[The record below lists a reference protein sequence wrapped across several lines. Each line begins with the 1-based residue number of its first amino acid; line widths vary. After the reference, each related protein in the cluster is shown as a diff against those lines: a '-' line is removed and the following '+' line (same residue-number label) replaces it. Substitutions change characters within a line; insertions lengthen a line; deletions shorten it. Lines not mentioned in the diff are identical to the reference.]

1 MARNDNNERFGVHE
15 MVSGLQ
21 VSLQQYI
28 EAQYH
33 IKDDGLVQ
41 ERNALLQE
49 PGVIAQRPYIEAT
62 PVYLA
67 ADGYGNIAIPK
78 LAQDVLSEI
87 SVLENVGLYPTP
99 YKHQVD
105 ALEGFLGDEKL
116 DLIVAT
122 GTGSGK
128 TESFLMP
135 IITTLALESSDH
147 KDSRNL
153 PGCRA
158 ILLYP
163 MNALVNDQVARIRR
177 LLGNQ
182 TVNAIVAKG
191 RSRPIRFGSYTGR
204 TAYPGKR
211 SSTKDAQ
218 FITPLFEE
226 FYNPVQDNPQSSV
239 LKSQL
244 EKLGRWPSKDLK
256 AFYNSDVSS
265 TTTVKSG
272 MRKGQTNN
280 VKNWKYRL
288 LTQAGDRELMTRH
301 EMQLECPDIL
311 ITNYSMLEYML
322 MRPIESPLFEQT
334 THWLNRDERNE
345 LILVLDEAHMY
356 RGAGGAEVALLIRRL
371 IARLGITRDRV
382 RCILT
387 SASLGT
393 GEQAEREIVEFAKDL
408 TGVSLKSKR
417 HFKVVKGT
425 KEPRAT
431 GRPATANEFA
441 AFAAT
446 NFEVVAGHVLNQ
458 SEAANEIQKLA
469 KRLAWPDLNGA
480 LINDYLFEYLTG
492 FGPAELFLEKVSGNA
507 TVLDELEM
515 MIFPTEG
522 SVEEKQ
528 KALDTLIILCSAARR
543 QKGGRIFVPTRLHI
557 FHRGLPGLYACMN
570 PLCSARLNSTDN
582 PSILGRLHT
591 KPMLACSCNDA
602 SRVYELYTH
611 RDCGAAFVRGWVDQD
626 SNFVWHEP
634 EILIGQNQPRKLF
647 PIDMSVEVEAHP
659 TTRTREAWLHL
670 KTGRLLRSR
679 PDALKGFRSVWVPDK
694 DVKVVGDMTF
704 DNCPI
709 CRKKTR
715 QTPSDQS
722 KIMDHVT
729 KGEAPFST
737 LVRAQMIHQPP
748 IKPPTRQC
756 PNSGRKVLIFSDGRQ
771 KAARLAR
778 DMPRDME
785 LDLFRQVVAM
795 ASLLLRA
802 IDNKETKPTDKVLYL
817 AFLAVLSKNNLS
829 MFDIDSG
836 TIDLHV
842 SKYEMDCDGDLAL
855 AFDSDHDAGT
865 SPTRYKIALL
875 KLMCSNYYS
884 LEGTTVGFV
893 EPTRSAITKIR
904 NKFLASSIEI
914 GDDDLRALSSS
925 WIQGLLDTFSFDSD
939 LKPYLREKAAG
950 YNRTDWSSQGK
961 FEKAFREALNK
972 RFNLNESQIVI
983 IEETFQSTL
992 ATNDSGFYIN
1002 PNMVKLSIDLVKA
1015 WVQCQECTSLTPLSF
1030 KGSCT
1035 CCGSDKIKS
1044 LSPDED
1050 HYLKARKSFWR
1061 EPVADALVDDAIL
1074 TNLYVEEHT
1083 AQLSNRDRQTV
1094 HSTTE
1099 VHELRFQDVL
1109 LNKKD
1114 RPIDILSCTTTMEV
1128 GIDIGSLVAVALR
1141 NVPPQRENYQ
1151 QRAGR
1156 AGRRGSSVSSVLTFS
1171 QNGPHDSYYFAHP
1184 KEMVSG
1190 QPRGPELK
1198 INNPKIAKR
1207 HVHSYLIQTY
1217 FQEIMRENGIPSSGS
1232 AVLQKSLGE
1241 TRRFFHGT
1249 GGTTPNLSGFK
1260 EWINENVLTS
1270 PFVTRKVIASW
1281 IPENLDIAPILV
1293 EDWIVDVTEKFVA
1306 ALDDFKKKVPRI
1318 IGEIPADPDEEKDSE
1333 SAPDFDQEDFLEFL
1347 FFYALLPSYAFPT
1360 SLCSF
1365 LVQKWTRNSKDRLE
1379 IRTEQMPQQSS
1390 NQALSEYAPGRLIV
1404 INKKTYRSG
1413 GVFAST
1419 SPGEQNKAQKLF
1431 AEGKNLVMCETCSF
1445 LQDPYADKVA
1455 ITECPVCQG
1464 SLKSELMIQPE
1475 VFGPENAKSLDEDDR
1490 EQEYTFA
1497 SMAQFP
1503 QPTNGETFEFD
1514 RAGPNLQFAYAVDKR
1529 LLTLNKGGKGDDLGF
1544 DVCESCGHAAVHD
1557 HQNPKHGRHRRPYL
1571 ATGPGECNGEFN
1583 TVFLGYSF
1591 TTDLLL
1597 LRLQITAPLV
1607 TDLTSTEVVRTLESA
1622 SHSIAEALRLAASRH
1637 QQLDLD
1643 ATEFGAG
1650 YRLLA
1655 GTEEGVVGLDVYL
1668 YDTLAGGAGYSEL
1681 AAKYFKDIVED
1692 TLKLLEGCNCDSSCT
1707 DCLDHFHNQHLKRL
1721 LDRRLA
1727 ASLLR
1732 YGLYGTIPQPAG
1744 ASVQLEQLDSLHAWL
1759 TLDGTHCEVLKGQ
1772 PADGSVLWVSGQR
1785 EKLALSTYPA
1795 LLAADT
1801 ILPSA
1806 PNGVT
1811 AYAISESHLYR
1822 NLPGVHAE
1830 IKSRLSFVGS

>member
-15 MVSGLQ
+15 MVGGLQ
-21 VSLQQYI
+21 NSLQQYI

-41 ERNALLQE
+41 ERNALLQQ
-49 PGVIAQRPYIEAT
+49 PAVIAQRAYIEAT

-67 ADGYGNIAIPK
+67 ADGYRNIAMPT
-78 LAQDVLSEI
+78 LAQDVLTEI
-87 SVLENVGLYPTP
+87 SGLDNVGLYPTP
-99 YKHQVD
+99 YQHQVD
-105 ALEGFLGDEKL
+105 ALEGFLGSEKL

-135 IITTLALESSDH
+135 IIATLASESRNH
-147 KDSRNL
+147 ENSRNL

-177 LLGNQ
+177 LLGNE

-191 RSRPIRFGSYTGR
+191 RSRPVRFGSYTGR

-211 SSTKDAQ
+211 SSAKDTQNIA
-218 FITPLFEE
+218 PLFEE
-226 FYNPVQDNPQSSV
+226 FYNPVQENVQSV
-239 LKSQL
+239 ILKSQL

-256 AFYNSDVSS
+256 GFYNGEAAS
-265 TTTVKSG
+265 TTIVKSG
-272 MRKGQTNN
+272 KRQGKTNN
-280 VKNWKYRL
+280 VANWKYRL

-301 EMQLECPDIL
+301 EMQLECPDL
-311 ITNYSMLEYML
+311 LVTNYSMLEYML

-334 THWLNRDERNE
+334 TNWLNSDERNE

-371 IARLGITRDRV
+371 VARLGISRDRV

-393 GEQAEREIVEFAKDL
+393 GDQAERDIVEFANDL
-408 TGVSLKSKR
+408 TGVSLKGKR
-417 HFKVVKGT
+417 SFKVVKGT
-425 KEPRAT
+425 KEPRAA
-431 GRPATANEFA
+431 GRPATASELA
-441 AFAAT
+441 ALAAT
-446 NFEVVAGHVLNQ
+446 DFEVIADHVLNP
-458 SEAANEIQKLA
+458 SGAAEEILKLA
-469 KRLAWPDLNGA
+469 GA
-480 LINDYLFEYLTG
+480 LCWPKADGGYITDYLFERLTG
-492 FGPAELFLEKVSGNA
+492 FGPAELLLERVSGNA
-507 TVLDELEM
+507 TVLDELGAL
-515 MIFPTEG
+515 IFPTG
-522 SVEEKQ
+522 STVKEKH
-528 KALDTLIILCSAARR
+528 KALDALLILCSAARR
-543 QKGGRIFVPTRLHI
+543 HSDGRIFVPTRLHI
-557 FHRGLPGLYACMN
+557 FHRGLPGLYACVN
-570 PLCSARLNSTDN
+570 PLCTAKLVPTDG
-582 PSILGRLHT
+582 PSMLGRFHT
-591 KPMLACSCNDA
+591 KSSLACTCSDT
-602 SRVYELYTH
+602 SRVYEFYTH
-611 RDCGAAFVRGWVDQD
+611 RDCGAAFVRGWVDHD
-626 SNFVWHEP
+626 LNFVWHEP
-634 EILIGQNQPRKLF
+634 EILVRQDQPRKLF
-647 PIDMSVEVEAHP
+647 PIDMMVEAESHP
-659 TTRTREAWLHL
+659 TMRGREAWLHL
-670 KTGRLLRSR
+670 QTGRLLRVR
-679 PDALKGFRSVWVPDK
+679 PADLAGFRTVWVPDK
-694 DVKVVGDMTF
+694 DVRVVGDMTF
-704 DNCPI
+704 DNCPV

-715 QTPSDQS
+715 QTPSDPS

-729 KGEAPFST
+729 KGEAPFSA
-737 LVRAQMIHQPP
+737 LVRAQMAHQPP
-748 IKPPTRQC
+748 IKPPTRQS

-795 ASLLLRA
+795 ASVLLRGVE
-802 IDNKETKPTDKVLYL
+802 NKETKPTDSVLYL

-829 MFDIDSG
+829 MFDIDSA
-836 TIDLHV
+836 TIDAHV
-842 SKYEMDCDGDLAL
+842 SKYEMDCDGDLEL
-855 AFDSDHDAGT
+855 AFASDHDAGS
-865 SPTRYKIALL
+865 SPNRYKIALL
-875 KLMCSNYYS
+875 KLLCSNYYS

-893 EPTRSAITKIR
+893 EPTRLAITKIN
-904 NKFLASSIEI
+904 NKLKASGLEI
-914 GDDDLRALSSS
+914 GEEDLRALSSS

-939 LKPYLREKAAG
+939 IKPYLREKAAG
-950 YNRTDWSSQGK
+950 YNRTDWSSRGQ
-961 FEKAFREALNK
+961 FEKAFREALRK
-972 RFNLNESQIVI
+972 RFTLSETQIAG
-983 IEETFQSTL
+983 IEGAFQSTL
-992 ATNDSGFYIN
+992 ATGDSGYYIN
-1002 PNMVKLSIDLVKA
+1002 PNMIKLSIDLVKN
-1015 WVQCQECTSLTPLSF
+1015 WMQCQECTALTPLSY
-1030 KGSCT
+1030 KSSCT

-1044 LSPDED
+1044 LAPGED

-1061 EPVADALVDDAIL
+1061 EPVAEALADDAIL

-1083 AQLSNRDRQTV
+1083 AQLSNRDRKTV

-1109 LNKKD
+1109 LNAKD
-1114 RPIDILSCTTTMEV
+1114 RPIDVLSCTTTMEV

-1217 FQEIMRENGIPSSGS
+1217 FQENMRANGIASSGS

-1249 GGTTPNLSGFK
+1249 GGTTPNLAGFK
-1260 EWINENVLTS
+1260 AWVTENVLTP
-1270 PFVTRKVIASW
+1270 PFLIREVISSW
-1281 IPENLDIAPILV
+1281 IPENLDIAPMLI
-1293 EDWIVDVTEKFVA
+1293 EEWIVDVTSKFIA
-1306 ALDDFKKKVPRI
+1306 ALDDFKRKVPKI
-1318 IGEIPADPDEEKDSE
+1318 INDAAMEADEDDDSE
-1333 SAPDFDQEDFLEFL
+1333 PPPDFDQEDFLEFL
-1347 FFYALLPSYAFPT
+1347 FFHALLPSYAFPT

-1365 LVQKWTRNSKDRLE
+1365 LVQKWTKNAKDRME

-1419 SPGEQNKAQKLF
+1419 LAGEQNKAQKLF
-1431 AEGKNLVMCETCSF
+1431 EEGKVLVMCETCSF

-1455 ITECPVCQG
+1455 ITQCPVCQG
-1464 SLKSELMIQPE
+1464 PLKSELMIQPE

-1503 QPTNGETFEFD
+1503 QPTNGETFEFNPG
-1514 RAGPNLQFAYAVDKR
+1514 GPNLRFAYAVDKR

-1544 DVCESCGHAAVHD
+1544 DVCKSCGHAGVHD
-1557 HQNPKHGRHRRPYL
+1557 HQNPKRGRHRRPYL
-1571 ATGPGECNGEFN
+1571 ATGPAECNGEFN

-1607 TDLTSTEVVRTLESA
+1607 TDLTSIEVVRTLESA
-1622 SHSIAEALRLAASRH
+1622 SHSMAEALRLAASRH
-1637 QQLDLD
+1637 KQLDLD

-1655 GTEEGVVGLDVYL
+1655 GTDEGVVGLDVYL

-1681 AAKYFKDIVED
+1681 AAKYFEDIVED
-1692 TLKLLEGCNCDSSCT
+1692 TLRLLEGCTCDSSCT
-1707 DCLDHFHNQHLKRL
+1707 ECLDHFHNQHLKRL

-1732 YGLYGTIPQPAG
+1732 YGLYGTIPQPAP
-1744 ASVQLEQLDSLHAWL
+1744 ASAQVEQLGSLNAWL
-1759 TLDGTHCEVLKGQ
+1759 TLDGTQCETLKGQ
-1772 PADGSVLWVSGQR
+1772 PVNGSVVLISGQSA
-1785 EKLALSTYPA
+1785 KLALSTYPA
-1795 LLAADT
+1795 LLAEDS

-1806 PNGVT
+1806 PHGVA
-1811 AYAISESHLYR
+1811 AYAVNESHLYR

-1830 IKSRLSFVGS
+1830 IKRQLSLVAS